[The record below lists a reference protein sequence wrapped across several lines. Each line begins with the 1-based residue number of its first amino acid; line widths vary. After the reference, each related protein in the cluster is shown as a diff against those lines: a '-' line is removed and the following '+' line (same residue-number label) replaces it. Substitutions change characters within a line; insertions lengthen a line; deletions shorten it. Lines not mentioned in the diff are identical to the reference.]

1 VSYSRDER
9 RALCALL
16 DKTGPDAPTLCEGW
30 TTGDL
35 AAHLVLRERRPD
47 AAAGVVGGPL
57 AGYTARVQQRIRNRF
72 PFPDLVRII
81 RSGPPALS
89 VMALPGM
96 DERVNAVEFFVHHED
111 VRRAAPGWEPRE
123 LSSGE
128 SDMLWHRLRMARFM
142 LRKAPVG
149 VELARDDID
158 TGTGADGASYRITA
172 RNATPAVTVVGSP
185 AELTMW
191 VMGRRTAARVRMDG
205 IATAVTKLV
214 KISCPSPA

>member
-1 VSYSRDER
+1 VSYSREER

-16 DKTGPDAPTLCEGW
+16 DETGPDAPTLCEGW

-47 AAAGVVGGPL
+47 AAAGVAGGPL
-57 AGYTARVQQRIRNRF
+57 AGYTARVQHRIRSRT
-72 PFPDLVRII
+72 PFPDLVRTI

-111 VRRAAPGWEPRE
+111 VRRGAPGWEPRT
-123 LSSGE
+123 LGRGE

-158 TGTGADGASYRITA
+158 TGADGASSYRITA

-205 IATAVTKLV
+205 IQAAVTKL
-214 KISCPSPA
+214 AEANW